1 MIHKAVSMI
10 GTPDGTRVLV
20 ERHYDAQKDLAAA
33 VLGSMAWTSKTDVEW
48 FYPEIDY
55 ATGER
60 RGEYVGSG
68 SLQLA
73 VRRCLGVI
81 DTACADSIR
90 TVEAIARQIGDGI
103 PPLPGLDVHRK
114 RLQGR
119 RGYKINPHKVLR
131 GQLST
136 AWTRVQRETHL
147 QATGIVTLVLC
158 TDYTA
163 SATSAGAQHT
173 IAATVALARKIEE
186 SGRRCEIW
194 ASILTHDAHRMRYRG
209 SVSYLAAGAPAEFDE
224 LDHVVVKRAEED
236 LSAPCLAAL
245 CSLSLVRALF
255 FQIWRLQYGTLGFLC
270 NTGSA
275 TDKDEVHA
283 RLQAYC
289 VREHI
294 APESVLMGADENDN
308 LHSVPRA
315 VAWVQTWLK
324 HISQPVMLAAQEG
337 N

>member
-1 MIHKAVSMI
+1 MIHHSVSTI
-10 GTPDGTRVLV
+10 GTPDGTRTLV

-33 VLGSMAWTSKTDVEW
+33 VLGSMMTDMHSEHIW

-55 ATGER
+55 ATGTR
-60 RGEYVGSG
+60 RGEYMESG
-68 SLQLA
+68 SLTLA
-73 VRRCLGVI
+73 VRRCLGLI

-90 TVEAIARQIGDGI
+90 TVEAIARQIEDSI
-103 PPLPGLDVHRK
+103 PPLPGLDVHRQ

-136 AWTRVQRETHL
+136 AWTRVHRETQL

-173 IAATVALARKIEE
+173 IAATLALARKIEE

-194 ASILTHDAHRMRYRG
+194 ASILTHDAHRMRYRSG
-209 SVSYLAAGAPAEFDE
+209 TSYLAPGAPAEFDE

-255 FQIWRLQYGTLGFLC
+255 FQIWRLQYGSLGFLC

-275 TDKDEVHA
+275 TDKAQVHA

-289 VREHI
+289 LREHI

-308 LHSVPRA
+308 LHTVPRA
-315 VAWVQTWLK
+315 VAWVSAWLR
-324 HISQPVMLAAQEG
+324 HIAQPVMLAAQEG